1 MKRLKLIAM
10 DDKDLAV
17 ISAYC
22 QDAVLKTGDL
32 QYLPG
37 EKRFIMQMNRFVW
50 EKAAG
55 TSRSYE
61 RRRSVL
67 HFERVDKVQMQLIN
81 RARKDQVLSLLAITF
96 GVGQS
101 PAGVVEMS
109 FAGGATLR
117 LEVECL
123 EAQLS
128 DLAATWETA
137 SRPDHG
143 PGK

>member
-10 DDKDLAV
+10 DEKDLAV

-32 QYLPG
+32 QYLPD

-50 EKAAG
+50 EQAVGNSK
-55 TSRSYE
+55 SYE

-81 RARKDQVLSLLAITF
+81 RNRKIRYF
-96 GVGQS
+96 R
-101 PAGVVEMS
+101 
-109 FAGGATLR
+109 FWR
-117 LEVECL
+117 
-123 EAQLS
+123 
-128 DLAATWETA
+128 
-137 SRPDHG
+137 
-143 PGK
+143 

>member
-10 DDKDLAV
+10 DEKDLAV

-32 QYLPG
+32 QYLPN

-50 EKAAG
+50 EQVAG
-55 TSRSYE
+55 GSKSYE

-96 GVGQS
+96 DVGQA

-128 DLAATWETA
+128 DLAATWETT

-143 PGK
+143 AGK